1 MSKLSVAPQ
10 EDSINNYQRQVR
22 SVLVNLA
29 QPVTFFLPSDRAVER
44 IPEGKKGELL
54 GNPKKLLRVSTS
66 TSIYDSEHLINRED
80 VKTVQSF
87 YHLRLA
93 VMKNWF
99 FFYLTIEYR
108 KYIMTLPI
116 ENKTDKLVGNNTAAY
131 NRLRKTSN

>member
-80 VKTVQSF
+80 VKNSAIFLPLTVSS
-87 YHLRLA
+87 Y
-93 VMKNWF
+93 
-99 FFYLTIEYR
+99 E
-108 KYIMTLPI
+108 
-116 ENKTDKLVGNNTAAY
+116 ELVLFLFNY
-131 NRLRKTSN
+131 